1 MIVVMKRDASAKEI
15 SSVVARVK
23 EDGYDPHLSEG
34 NERTIVGLVGESP
47 TPLREDNYSSMEGVE
62 RVMRVSA
69 PYKLASRDFHPKDTM
84 VALNGSKAGVS
95 KVLVIAGP
103 CSVESREQTI
113 EIACAVKEAG
123 ATALRGGA
131 FKPRTSPYSFQG
143 HGETGL
149 KWLAEARERTGLPIV
164 TEVMEP
170 GLVGM
175 VSEYADVLQIGA
187 RNMQNFPLLNAAGAS
202 QKTVLLKRGM
212 AATMEDLLMS
222 AEYVLAQGNGR
233 VMICERGIRTFE
245 KYTRNTFDINAIP
258 VLKARTHLPVIADP
272 SHAVGYSEFV
282 PSIAAAAVAAGADGL
297 IVEVHPDPSK
307 AMSDG
312 RQSLTY
318 ENFKRMM
325 ESVRLV
331 AQAVGRSA

>member
-1 MIVVMKRDASAKEI
+1 MIVVMKRDASAKQI

-47 TPLREDNYSSMEGVE
+47 TPLREDNYSSMDGVE

-84 VALNGSKAGVS
+84 VALNGSKAGAS

-149 KWLAEARERTGLPIV
+149 KWLAEAREVTGLPIV
-164 TEVMEP
+164 TEVMDP
-170 GLVGM
+170 GLVTM
-175 VSEYADVLQIGA
+175 VAKYSDVLQIGA
-187 RNMQNFPLLNAAGAS
+187 RNMQNYRLLEAAG
-202 QKTVLLKRGM
+202 KTNR
-212 AATMEDLLMS
+212 
-222 AEYVLAQGNGR
+222 
-233 VMICERGIRTFE
+233 
-245 KYTRNTFDINAIP
+245 P
-258 VLKARTHLPVIADP
+258 V
-272 SHAVGYSEFV
+272 
-282 PSIAAAAVAAGADGL
+282 
-297 IVEVHPDPSK
+297 
-307 AMSDG
+307 
-312 RQSLTY
+312 
-318 ENFKRMM
+318 
-325 ESVRLV
+325 
-331 AQAVGRSA
+331 